1 MAGVAIALL
10 LLVVGAPG
18 IAMGAVPTIFKAGW
32 SAPTPA
38 PTTEDVRDVK
48 FVNTSTGWAV
58 GSNGM
63 IIKTT
68 DGGASWVAQA
78 SGVTSALTSVDF
90 FDPDN
95 GWVVGP
101 AVILRTTNGGD
112 TWTRQNV
119 GNVSEYYK
127 VVFADATTG
136 YALCKWG
143 SVFKTI
149 DGGEHWTHSTAT
161 QDYQGDIQF
170 IDASTGWLATIGSVN
185 GGIYKTTN
193 GGVSWG
199 QQPTGFVFDVSGVH
213 FINATTGWAVSPSG
227 WIIKTTNGGASW
239 VVQRQGDL
247 KRLVAVDFVDALN
260 GWVVGG
266 DLGDSGGIILRTTDG
281 GATWVPQASGAA
293 NPSLCSVDA
302 VNPATAWVAG
312 YGGTLVGT
320 TTGGNPLYGP
330 VGSVFRFFNMRTGT
344 HFYTSNTSE
353 MLSVHTRM
361 GEIFGYEGI
370 AYVVNPANPAN
381 SAPLYRFYRASTGTH
396 LYTADA
402 SEMARIRDTMG
413 SIYHLDGVAYEVSTT
428 TGTPV
433 YRFYSPAKGV
443 HFYSADP
450 KEIASV
456 RADPASI
463 WKYEGRAYYIA
474 R

>member
-1 MAGVAIALL
+1 
-10 LLVVGAPG
+10 
-18 IAMGAVPTIFKAGW
+18 MGAVPTIVKPGW
-32 SAPTPA
+32 SSPTPA

-48 FVNTSTGWAV
+48 FVSASTGWAV
-58 GSNGM
+58 GSGGL
-63 IIKTT
+63 IIKTIN
-68 DGGASWVAQA
+68 GGASWVPQV

-90 FDPDN
+90 FDADN

-112 TWTRQNV
+112 TWIRQNV
-119 GNVSEYYK
+119 GNVSDYYK

-143 SVFKTI
+143 AVFKTI
-149 DGGEHWTHSTAT
+149 DGGDHWTYSTAT

-170 IDASTGWLATIGSVN
+170 IDASTGWLTTTGSVN

-193 GGVSWG
+193 GGGSWV
-199 QQPTGFVFDVSGVH
+199 QQPTGFVFDVSGIH

-227 WIIKTTNGGASW
+227 WIIKTTNGGATW

-247 KRLVAVDFVDALN
+247 KWLGAVDFVDALN

-266 DLGDSGGIILRTTDG
+266 QAGDSGGIVLKTSNG
-281 GATWVPQASGAA
+281 GATWASQASGATD
-293 NPSLCSVDA
+293 PYLCSVDA
-302 VNPATAWVAG
+302 VDSSTAWLGG
-312 YGGTLVGT
+312 YGGTLAGT
-320 TTGGNPLYGP
+320 TTGGYPMYGP
-330 VGSVFRFFNMRTGT
+330 AGSVFRFFNQGTGT

-353 MLSVHTRM
+353 MLSVHSQM
-361 GEIFGYEGI
+361 GAIFGYEGI
-370 AYVVNPANPAN
+370 AYAVNPANPAN
-381 SAPLYRFYRASTGTH
+381 SVPLYRFYRASTGTH

-402 SEMARIRDTMG
+402 AEMARIRDTMG
-413 SIYHLDGVAYEVSTT
+413 SIYHLDGVAYRVSMT

-433 YRFYSPAKGV
+433 CRFFSPSKGV

-456 RADPASI
+456 RASPNGI
-463 WKYEGRAYYIA
+463 WNYEGPAYYIA
-474 R
+474 P